1 MHQPLKLPA
10 GRVALV
16 LVDLQEEH
24 RQDPRYLVESYDRVL
39 GNAARLMAAA
49 RSSGVPVIH
58 AAYVRDFDDV
68 PPRPFE
74 PVANGA
80 PVFSVRG
87 DGTKIC
93 AEVEPAGGETVIEK
107 NDASCFVAQEF
118 EAEIAKLAPDWLVVA
133 GVWTEACIAATV
145 RDAVAQGLR
154 VLLVKDAC
162 GSGTESM
169 HQSAL
174 IHLANRLYGG
184 AISDMENT
192 VDLLLGREKQA
203 WQLVGSTPLRFSADT
218 MNEVYSS
225 L

>member
-174 IHLANRLYGG
+174 GSAVGFVRASGVGRWGCGTSAGGGQAWEDHRAGGGG
-184 AISDMENT
+184 AW
-192 VDLLLGREKQA
+192 G
-203 WQLVGSTPLRFSADT
+203 GGFGG
-218 MNEVYSS
+218 
-225 L
+225 